1 MHVGTTELFNIK
13 GGMKAKII
21 AIWHFLVML
30 FGGVLVVSR
39 LKNPKL
45 IMLMNRIVII
55 IFITYKLYT
64 YISYGK

>member
-1 MHVGTTELFNIK
+1 
-13 GGMKAKII
+13 MKAKII

-30 FGGVLVVSR
+30 FGGVLVVSK

-64 YISYGK
+64 YISYGQ